1 MTNTKNSPFLK
12 ISAVLWIIWGLVHIG
27 AGIFIII
34 SDPSSGIQGVA
45 DAVDSKSLIMNYPDA
60 MGAILKQHGF
70 NLLWIGL
77 VTFISA
83 FWIWKGNKNAIFLAA
98 ICGGLADLGYFIF
111 MDLGG
116 YVKFMIGGLMT
127 YVSAA
132 AIILSFYAFFKSRKI
147 PPAD

>member
-1 MTNTKNSPFLK
+1 MKTLTLLLK
-12 ISAVLWIIWGLVHIG
+12 ISAVLWVIWGLVHIG
-27 AGIFIII
+27 AGILIIL
-34 SDPSSGIQGVA
+34 SDPASGIKGVA
-45 DAVDSKSLIMNYPDA
+45 DAVDPKILTINYPDA
-60 MGAILKQHGF
+60 LGAILKQHGF

-83 FWIWKGNKNAIFLAA
+83 FFVWKGNKNAIFLAA

-116 YVKFMIGGLMT
+116 YVNFMLGGLMT

-132 AIILSFYAFFKSRKI
+132 AIILSFYAYFKETLQKS
-147 PPAD
+147 A